1 MGLISP
7 LLHIA
12 GYTWLDWDLNPDVV
26 LLCLVL
32 EGLYLYA
39 VNYLRPAL
47 SDAGR
52 IKRSRVLV
60 FTLGVLTIYAASG
73 SPLHGLA
80 DHYLLAAHMTQHVLL
95 TLVAAPLLLAGM
107 PGWLWQAALRLPG
120 ATPVAKYLT
129 RPLVTIAVF
138 NTALLLFHLPGP
150 LDYQLSHWWFH
161 LFAHVALVVAG
172 ILMWWP
178 ILSDVPELPRLSY
191 PLQMGYLFVQSLLP
205 SVMASFITFADGT
218 IYPAYAQAPRIWG
231 VSPIADQQIAGGI
244 MKVGGSLILWA
255 FIGVAFFK
263 WFAKEEAEARSL
275 PWPEV
280 EEELDQMGLT
290 TRR

>member
-1 MGLISP
+1 MP
-7 LLHIA
+7 LLHLA
-12 GYTWLDWDLNPDVV
+12 GYTWLDWELNLDVV

-32 EGLYLYA
+32 EALYLYA
-39 VNYLRPAL
+39 MVYLRPVL

-52 IKRSRVLV
+52 VRRSRVLV

-80 DHYLLAAHMTQHVLL
+80 DDYLLAAHMTQHVLL
-95 TLVAAPLLLAGM
+95 TLVAAPLLLAGT

-120 ATPVAKYLT
+120 VMSFARFVT
-129 RPLVTIAVF
+129 RPLVTIAFF
-138 NTALLLFHLPGP
+138 NTTLLLLHLPGP
-150 LDYQLSHWWFH
+150 LEFQLDQWWFH
-161 LFAHVALVVAG
+161 LFAHVVLVVAG
-172 ILMWWP
+172 ILLWWP

-191 PLQMGYLFVQSLLP
+191 PLQMGYLFIQSLLP
-205 SVMASFITFADGT
+205 SVMASFITFADGV
-218 IYPAYAQAPRIWG
+218 IYTSYGEAPRIWG
-231 VSPIADQQIAGGI
+231 ISPIADQQIGGGI
-244 MKVGGSLILWA
+244 MKLGGSIILWT
-255 FIGVAFFK
+255 FMGIAFFK
-263 WFAKEEAEARSL
+263 WFASEEAEARSL